1 MNKKQLATL
10 GLIFITFL
18 SAIQYVFL
26 QNVPDTVS
34 TFSFLCISNVLGL
47 VILSASRYK
56 KLLTLEKKTLK
67 KGALF
72 ALELT
77 GFNFFLLLGSR
88 HLDSV
93 IISSVVS
100 MYFVFVTPILLLLKK
115 KVNFF
120 SGIATVIAIV
130 ALLLMFGADTD
141 ALFSSVDVVYLLLA
155 DIFFASYVVSISIL
169 GEDEDS
175 SQLTMAQMI
184 CAICLAFAGWIVESL
199 LGHGSLSLPRDPKFW
214 ISACFI
220 GFFIRAIYGL
230 IQISAQKHVSA
241 LTASLVFASEIIIT
255 LALNPILSRLF
266 GSEYTPATLFQIIG
280 CVLFII
286 ATLLVDETT
295 MSRLGYKDMETS
307 EVLDADG
314 NVIQKSSVAKKM
326 IFSTLTFTMIT
337 LIACMIV
344 CLSAISFIRSSAV
357 ESSTILGESASRSS
371 AKALTSQL
379 EVQMQQLAEDKAKLA
394 EAKLGSYSNATA
406 YAASFATSLFRDM
419 NQYPAREVDIPRH
432 SNAGIWAMQRTL
444 ENETIP
450 YEDLIA
456 ESMLLG
462 NMEDVFAP
470 IIRDNQNIATI
481 YMGTEN
487 GLLISY
493 DPNSGDGNE
502 NGESY
507 YEYKDSSWYNLGKN
521 AAEYAF
527 TDTYQDGYGRGLT
540 ITCVAPFYGP
550 DGKFMGCVAMDILM
564 KDLNE
569 NMVSD
574 GIIDP
579 SVATLIDNDG
589 NIIASKDI
597 PEDSEQTFNIF
608 DPAVGSYLLEVGHD
622 ILDKKDGI
630 TSTGEGDDAIY
641 IAYST
646 IDSTQWTLC
655 IISPVS
661 TVIEPANMIRA
672 GINENTQ
679 NVVVSVVQGILT
691 VVQSCLV
698 LSAVILLTV
707 TFTVGKYSRKISDP
721 LKKLEADVQEISEG
735 NFDQRTDVT
744 TDDEIGSL
752 ARSFNFMTES
762 LQHYIVDL
770 KEVTAKEER
779 IASELSVATQIQA
792 HMLPTEFPR
801 EKDYTIYA
809 TMDPAKEVGGDFYDF
824 FMVDKDHLAMVMADV
839 SGKGVPAALFM
850 AVAKALIKI
859 RTMMGGSPS
868 QILYDV
874 NNQLCEG
881 NDAGLFVTVWMGIL
895 DLNTGKGIAANA
907 GHEHPTIRRKDGK
920 YELVVYRHSP
930 SVACMEGIRFREHEF
945 QMYPGDSL
953 YVYTDGVPE
962 ATDAHNELFG
972 TDRMLEAL
980 NADPN
985 AAPEQLLKNVRAA
998 IDRFVGEAEQFDDIT
1013 MLSMDYYGRESQ
1025 V

>member
-1 MNKKQLATL
+1 MRKKQIAVL

-18 SAIQYVFL
+18 AAIQYVFL
-26 QNVPDTVS
+26 QNVPDSVS
-34 TFSFLCISNVLGL
+34 TFAFLCISNGLGF
-47 VILSASRYK
+47 VILSLSRFK
-56 KLLTLEKKTLK
+56 KLLSIEKKTLK
-67 KGALF
+67 KGAIF
-72 ALELT
+72 AIELT

-88 HLDSV
+88 HLNSV

-100 MYFVFVTPILLLLKK
+100 MYFVFVTPILLLMKK

-141 ALFSSVDVVYLLLA
+141 ALFSSIDVVYLLLA
-155 DIFFASYVVSISIL
+155 DIFFAAYVVSISIL
-169 GEDEDS
+169 GDDEDS
-175 SQLTMAQMI
+175 SQLTMAQMVF
-184 CAICLAFAGWIVESL
+184 AICFAFVGWVIESM
-199 LGHGSLSLPRDPKFW
+199 LGHGSLSLPADPKFW
-214 ISACFI
+214 IIVCFI
-220 GFFIRAIYGL
+220 GFFIRAVYSL
-230 IQISAQKHVSA
+230 VQISAQKYVSA
-241 LTASLVFASEIIIT
+241 LTASLIFASEIIIT
-255 LALNPILSRLF
+255 LVLSPVLSRAF
-266 GSEYTPATLFQIIG
+266 GSEYTPATIFQVIG

-295 MSRLGYKDMETS
+295 MSKLGYKDMETY
-307 EVLDADG
+307 EVYDRNG

-337 LIACMIV
+337 LVACMVV

-357 ESSTILGESASRSS
+357 ENSTILGESASKSS

-379 EVQMQQLAEDKAKLA
+379 EVQMQQLVEDKAKLA
-394 EAKLGSYSNATA
+394 EAKLGTYTNAVT
-406 YAASFATSLFRDM
+406 YAASYASTLLHNPDE
-419 NQYPAREVDIPRH
+419 YPEREVELPKRE
-432 SNAGIWAMQRTL
+432 NAGILAMQRTL
-444 ENETIP
+444 ENETLQ
-450 YEDLIA
+450 YEDLLA
-456 ESMLLG
+456 ESKLFG
-462 NMEDVFAP
+462 NMEEVFLP
-470 IIRDNQNIATI
+470 IMRDNSNIATI
-481 YMGTEN
+481 YMATEN
-487 GLLISY
+487 GLMISF
-493 DPNSGDGNE
+493 DTASDLSDSTGE
-502 NGESY
+502 NY
-507 YEYKDSSWYNLGKN
+507 YEFKDSTWYNLGKN
-521 AAEYAF
+521 TKDYAF
-527 TDTYQDGYGRGLT
+527 TDTYQDGYGKGLM
-540 ITCVAPFYGP
+540 ISCVAPFFAP
-550 DGKFMGCVAMDILM
+550 DGSFAGCVGMDILM
-564 KDLNE
+564 RDLNE
-569 NMVSD
+569 NMVND

-579 SVATLIDNDG
+579 SVATMIDNDG

-597 PEDSEQTFNIF
+597 PEDSEQTYNIF
-608 DPAVGSYLLEVGHD
+608 DPAIGSYLIHVGHEV
-622 ILDKKDGI
+622 IEKENGI

-679 NVVVSVVQGILT
+679 NVVLSVVQGILT

-698 LSAVILLTV
+698 LSAVILLSV
-707 TFTVGKYSRKISDP
+707 TFSVGKYSRKISDP
-721 LKKLEADVQEISEG
+721 LKKLEADVQEISQG
-735 NFDQRTDVT
+735 NFDQRTDVS

-770 KEVTAKEER
+770 KEATAKEER

-792 HMLPTEFPR
+792 QMLPTEFPD
-801 EKDYTIYA
+801 EKNYTIYA

-824 FMVDKDHLAMVMADV
+824 FMADKDHLAMVMADV

-859 RTMMGGSPS
+859 RTMMGGTPS

-881 NDAGLFVTVWMGIL
+881 NAAGLFVTVWLGIL

-907 GHEHPTIRRKDGK
+907 GHEHPVIRRKDGK

-930 SVACMEGIRFREHEF
+930 SVACMEDIRFREHEF
-945 QMYPGDSL
+945 EMHPGDRL

-962 ATDAHNELFG
+962 ATDANNELFG

-985 AAPEQLLKNVRAA
+985 AAPNELLKNVRAA
-998 IDRFVGEAEQFDDIT
+998 IDGFVGAAEQFDDIT
-1013 MLSMDYYGRESQ
+1013 MLCMDYHGRESEQ
-1025 V
+1025 